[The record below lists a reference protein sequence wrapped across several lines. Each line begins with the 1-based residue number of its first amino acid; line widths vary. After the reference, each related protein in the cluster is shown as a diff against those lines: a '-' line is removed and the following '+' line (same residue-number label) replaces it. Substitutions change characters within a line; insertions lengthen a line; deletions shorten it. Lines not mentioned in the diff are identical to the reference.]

1 MQPRIAVVLPARN
14 EAPRIGSVL
23 AALRLAQPGAE
34 TIVVDDGS
42 SDETRRVARDHGAS
56 RVVSHRVSLGKGAA
70 LRTGCEA
77 ALADGCDL
85 IVLMDAD
92 GQHRPEDVGRLVAA
106 LTAGQADLAIGY
118 RSFSREMP
126 AAMRLGNWGL
136 SSLFWLIFGR
146 DFRDTQCGLRG
157 FRAESWEKL
166 RWEAIDYSVE
176 SEMLVRAVSSR
187 LRIVEVPISTL
198 YDDRYKGTTPADG
211 VRILAEMVR
220 WRLSR

>member
-23 AALRLAQPGAE
+23 AALRLAQPSAE
-34 TIVVDDGS
+34 AIVVDDGS
-42 SDETRRVARDHGAS
+42 SDATGRTAREHGAG
-56 RVVSHRVSLGKGAA
+56 RVVRHRASLGKGAA

-77 ALADGCDL
+77 ALKSGCEL

-92 GQHRPEDVGRLVAA
+92 GQHGPEDIARL
-106 LTAGQADLAIGY
+106 LDPLIAGQADLAIGY
-118 RSFSREMP
+118 RSFSKEMP

-136 SSLFWLIFGR
+136 TSLFWLIFGR
-146 DFRDTQCGLRG
+146 PFKDTQCGFRA
-157 FRAESWEKL
+157 FRAETWQAV
-166 RWEAIDYSVE
+166 RWDALDYSVE
-176 SEMLVRAVSSR
+176 SEMLVRAARAR
-187 LRIVEVPISTL
+187 LRIAEVPVSTL

-211 VRILAEMVR
+211 VRILAEMLR